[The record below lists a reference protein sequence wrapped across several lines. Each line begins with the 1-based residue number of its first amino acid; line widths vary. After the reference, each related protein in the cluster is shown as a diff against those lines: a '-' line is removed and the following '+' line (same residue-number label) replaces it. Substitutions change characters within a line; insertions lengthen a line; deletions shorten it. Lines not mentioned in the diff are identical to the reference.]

1 MENSAIN
8 ITPKYNTPKMSVV
21 KGKSGK
27 SSAKKSANDKIA
39 INTLAP
45 NFNFINNRGETISYR
60 ALKI

>member
-1 MENSAIN
+1 MENSARN
-8 ITPKYNTPKMSVV
+8 ITSKYKTPKMSVV
-21 KGKSGK
+21 KGKSK
-27 SSAKKSANDKIA
+27 AKKSANDKIA

>member
-1 MENSAIN
+1 MENSARTIK
-8 ITPKYNTPKMSVV
+8 TKYTPKMSII
-21 KGKSGK
+21 KNKI
-27 SSAKKSANDKIA
+27 SAKKSANNKIA

>member
-1 MENSAIN
+1 MDNSARSIK
-8 ITPKYNTPKMSVV
+8 PKYSPKMSVI
-21 KGKSGK
+21 KTK

-45 NFNFINNRGETISYR
+45 NFNFINNRGETISYC